1 MAASKSRYCEKCHST
16 MSENN
21 FYGSNNLE
29 KYPEGKLNVCKKCLT
44 MHVNNYDPETYLW
57 ILQETDV
64 PYIPD
69 EWNKILMRKQQR
81 GDTLT
86 GTSVIGRYLSLMKLG
101 QNKKY
106 RWKDSQL
113 IQDLQNKKIE
123 ETMANQGYS
132 QAEIDETIKKGV
144 VAIPKAPIPIPEY
157 EVETS
162 APGQEPMSQ
171 LEPEP
176 IEDDYDLTDEDKKY
190 LTLKWGKSYRP
201 HEWIYLEKFY
211 NDMITSYDIQSA
223 GHIDTLKMLC
233 KTSLKCNQ
241 LVDIGDVEG
250 FQKMSKV
257 YDMLMKS
264 GNFTALQNKADSSEF
279 VDSIGELVEICE
291 KEGFIPRYYTDK
303 PNDRVDETLLD
314 LKQYTYSLVTEEM
327 NLGNLIE
334 NAVKQMQREEE
345 KEEDLDIDLD
355 NLTLDDLDSIKE
367 EELLNDKDFSDFLE
381 FNEEESEDW

>member
-1 MAASKSRYCEKCHST
+1 MAANKSRYCEKCHST

-162 APGQEPMSQ
+162 VPGLEPVAQS
-171 LEPEP
+171 EPEP

-241 LVDIGDVEG
+241 LVDIGD
-250 FQKMSKV
+250 
-257 YDMLMKS
+257 
-264 GNFTALQNKADSSEF
+264 
-279 VDSIGELVEICE
+279 EINQ
-291 KEGFIPRYYTDK
+291 R
-303 PNDRVDETLLD
+303 
-314 LKQYTYSLVTEEM
+314 SL
-327 NLGNLIE
+327 
-334 NAVKQMQREEE
+334 
-345 KEEDLDIDLD
+345 
-355 NLTLDDLDSIKE
+355 
-367 EELLNDKDFSDFLE
+367 
-381 FNEEESEDW
+381 